1 MQVHLRVSEDGEP
14 RSLSGP
20 DRDGSDSRAG
30 SIRLGS
36 DSKTPSPWGIGPQIH
51 FFFID
56 SSAGSA
62 PHHRLF
68 SPGGTRAS
76 TVSLIRAV
84 CRYATG
90 APFQSTK
97 PSQPRKPPRRGLGRV

>member
-1 MQVHLRVSEDGEP
+1 MQVHLRVREDGEP
-14 RSLSGP
+14 RSPLGP

-30 SIRLGS
+30 SIRPGS
-36 DSKTPSPWGIGPQIH
+36 DGKTPSPWGIGPQIQ
-51 FFFID
+51 FIYID

-84 CRYATG
+84 CQRNGGSLSVDEA
-90 APFQSTK
+90 
-97 PSQPRKPPRRGLGRV
+97 QPTQEA